1 MSDLMRSDDRLHGV
15 VIGGGLVGASAAL
28 ALANQGYSVTL
39 IERQAPQISRGSLG
53 VDIRNVALNLA
64 SIEFLTS
71 LGVWDERMAT
81 PYQRM
86 RVWEQ
91 WGTGALDLSAAEVG
105 QERMGALLEMSV
117 VLDALW
123 QALERSPVA
132 LALGNLTALSVTDD
146 GVDLQCGDTTLR
158 ADFLVAADGGQSA
171 VRKIL
176 GEDVEQFAVDQVA
189 LATVLETERPHA
201 GVAYQRFLQE
211 GPLALLPAPTIEGKH
226 RVSVVWSQTRASAE
240 RLAALADEDFD
251 QEITARSEAC
261 LGQVLAHDQRIIFPL
276 TQQAMTQAAI
286 NERVVFIG
294 DAVRIVHPLAGLGVN
309 LGFEDLQALLELTRG
324 GLGLGTERQRR
335 RYNRSCYARARQ
347 MIALLGAINRFYRR
361 TDPATSWIRNI
372 GVGLFQGIGPLRQ
385 QVMREAMGL

>member
-1 MSDLMRSDDRLHGV
+1 M
-15 VIGGGLVGASAAL
+15 
-28 ALANQGYSVTL
+28 
-39 IERQAPQISRGSLG
+39 
-53 VDIRNVALNLA
+53 
-64 SIEFLTS
+64 
-71 LGVWDERMAT
+71 
-81 PYQRM
+81 
-86 RVWEQ
+86 
-91 WGTGALDLSAAEVG
+91 
-105 QERMGALLEMSV
+105 
-117 VLDALW
+117 
-123 QALERSPVA
+123 
-132 LALGNLTALSVTDD
+132 
-146 GVDLQCGDTTLR
+146 
-158 ADFLVAADGGQSA
+158 
-171 VRKIL
+171 
-176 GEDVEQFAVDQVA
+176 A